1 MAITFVNDFA
11 SISTIEYSLPTDSTT
26 RVAQTDD
33 CILQVF
39 LDVSA
44 LAGGDEF
51 VLKLYEKYATA
62 GTQRLVDQWTLIN
75 AQARPMWVSPSLIV
89 GEGWD
94 FTVQKIA
101 GTDRTIY
108 WSLRKVA

>member
-1 MAITFVNDFA
+1 MAITFVNDSA
-11 SISTIEYSLPTDSTT
+11 SIGTTEYSLPTDSTT

-44 LAGGDEF
+44 LAAGDEF
-51 VLKLYEKYATA
+51 VLKLYEKYAAA
-62 GTQRLVDQWTLIN
+62 GTQRLVDQWTLTN
-75 AQARPMWVSPSLIV
+75 AQTRPMWVSPSLIV